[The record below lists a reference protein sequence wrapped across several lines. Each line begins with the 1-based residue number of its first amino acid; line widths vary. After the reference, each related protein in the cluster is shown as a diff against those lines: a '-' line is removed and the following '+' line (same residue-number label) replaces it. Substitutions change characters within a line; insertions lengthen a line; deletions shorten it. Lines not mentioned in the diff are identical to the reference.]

1 MLQLKRAATW
11 ATVSLLAA
19 LTVLGVFA
27 TLALALALMERGIPA
42 PGRESCG
49 QSCSCASAAPY
60 MAP

>member
-1 MLQLKRAATW
+1 MLQLNRAASW

-27 TLALALALMERGIPA
+27 TLALALELMERGRP
-42 PGRESCG
+42 PRPYM
-49 QSCSCASAAPY
+49 APY